1 MKCKKSHNI
10 QPISSKKN
18 QAYDQVSS
26 IKYRGD
32 NKKLYKSLGYKSVS
46 YHRRKLKFR
55 FVIKRALYKCGDRIW
70 NNPGSAIRDYY
81 AEYLPKILGR
91 CYRKKYYDSL
101 HYKTKG

>member
-1 MKCKKSHNI
+1 MKENMI
-10 QPISSKKN
+10 IYPIYNKKN
-18 QAYDQVSS
+18 QAYNEVSS

-32 NKKLYKSLGYKSVS
+32 NKKLYRSLGYKSVS

-70 NNPGSAIRDYY
+70 NSPHSFIRDYY

-91 CYRKKYYDSL
+91 CYRKKYHDSL